1 MAQKQADIDIGRRA
15 YEEAMRLFDNP
26 RTLRLRIGIGKST
39 VYQWKDGRSPGGLA
53 LARLHYAGADVLY
66 ILTGKKSKVG

>member
-1 MAQKQADIDIGRRA
+1 MAQKQADIEIGHRA
-15 YEEAMRLFDNP
+15 YEEAIRLFNTP
-26 RTLRLRIGIGKST
+26 GTVNRRIGIGKST
-39 VYQWKDGRSPGGLA
+39 VHEWKEGQAPGGLA